1 MTALPRILAAPA
13 LAAMLAFAVP
23 AAAQM
28 NPQVPTLTANGTGT
42 VYAVPD
48 IAIVSIGVATR
59 AATAAAALSQ
69 NSAEMAQ
76 VIATIK
82 AEGVARRD
90 IGTTGFSVYPVYE
103 QQQPT
108 NGNPTE
114 PPRVVG
120 YQVSNEVRVTIRD
133 IGASGAVLDKVV
145 SAGANQV
152 NGISFDSSDR
162 KGPADA
168 ALADAV
174 ADARRQAEIMAAAAG
189 VRLVRI
195 VNVNASSGGGPMFA
209 RAEMMAMDAA
219 VPVMPGQ
226 REVSANATVTWEIVP
241 E

>member
-13 LAAMLAFAVP
+13 LAAMLAFAGP

-42 VYAVPD
+42 VYVVPD

-59 AATAAAALSQ
+59 AATAAAALSE
-69 NSAEMAQ
+69 NSAEMSA
-76 VIATIK
+76 VIATIE

-90 IGTTGFSVYPVYE
+90 IGTTGFQVYPVYE

-108 NGNPTE
+108 DGRTE

-120 YQVSNEVRVTIRD
+120 YQVTNEVRVTIRD
-133 IGASGAVLDKVV
+133 LASSGAILDKVV

-174 ADARRQAEIMAAAAG
+174 ADARRQAEIMATAAG

-226 REVSANATVTWEIVP
+226 RELSANATVTWEIAP

>member
-13 LAAMLAFAVP
+13 LAAMIAFAGP

-28 NPQVPTLTANGTGT
+28 NPQAPTLTANGTGT
-42 VYAVPD
+42 VYVVPD

-59 AATAAAALSQ
+59 AATAAEALSQ

-76 VIATIK
+76 VIATIE

-90 IGTTGFSVYPVYE
+90 IGTTGFQVYPVYE
-103 QQQPT
+103 QQQPPT

-133 IGASGAVLDKVV
+133 LASSGAILDHVV

-162 KGPADA
+162 QGPADA

-195 VNVNASSGGGPMFA
+195 VNVSASSNMPMFA

-226 REVSANATVTWEIVP
+226 REVSANATVTWEIAP